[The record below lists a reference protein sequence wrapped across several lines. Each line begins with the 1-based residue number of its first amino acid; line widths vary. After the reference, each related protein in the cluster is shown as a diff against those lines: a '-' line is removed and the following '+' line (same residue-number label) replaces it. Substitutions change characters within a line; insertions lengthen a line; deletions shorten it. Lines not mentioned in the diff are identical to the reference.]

1 MARSAIGTR
10 QNIFLGKPDVVLMK
24 SIKMT
29 KGDENLLFLS
39 MVHIIVFYPKR
50 YFVISKDRQIETSK
64 SDTG

>member
-24 SIKMT
+24 SIKMI

-39 MVHIIVFYPKR
+39 MVHIILLYLKR
-50 YFVISKDRQIETSK
+50 CFVISKDRQIETSK